1 MVNTIADNITP
12 KDQLFMLFLLFIP
25 CLFIGMQFNNDTYW
39 LINSGRYVIDHGIP
53 HIEPFTLHQGLHFVM
68 QQWLSATVFALIYD
82 TLGSPFLFVLVALVN
97 CSIIYSVFRLCMRIS
112 EKNFLVSFS
121 MACAVSIPL
130 SFFMVLRPY
139 LFSVFLFSLE
149 LNLLEAS
156 LQMKLPCEKH
166 NPVHDNDAN
175 NTFTRIR
182 ACCAIIRMN
191 SITWS
196 LPILS
201 VFLINLH
208 AAMWPFFFVLLAPYF
223 IDSFR
228 FNLWGVKSQGYPLL
242 PLGIATVLSFAAG
255 WMNPYGFESMAYLF
269 RSYGNVYVSTLIT
282 EMKSPDFKT
291 TLGIFYFIVYFIPIL
306 IYCSNRKSETRLRY
320 ALLIIG
326 TGYMGLSSIRN
337 LSLFIVCGIPFLA
350 YTLRSVQI
358 LKTPSTQPRY
368 PWLRF
373 LLAGILVVW
382 LGLFFCIR
390 SIKSEKEAEN
400 FLAIQAVEY
409 IKTHLDKEST
419 RLFTG
424 YETGGYAEFK
434 GLRPFIDARAE
445 VFCKS
450 NNQKENIIDDYFN
463 VKLGKM
469 HYRELIKR
477 YKLTHFL
484 VGKTDYPL
492 HVYLPEDP
500 NFVLL
505 FTDAD
510 ANFKVFALKTVF
522 E

>member
-1 MVNTIADNITP
+1 MVNTIADNITR
-12 KDQLFMLFLLFIP
+12 KDRLFMLFLLFIP

-68 QQWLSATVFALIYD
+68 QQWLSATVFALIYN

-97 CSIIYSVFRLCMRIS
+97 GSIIYSVFRLCMRIS
-112 EKNFLVSFS
+112 EKNFLVSFTI
-121 MACAVSIPL
+121 AYAVSIPL
-130 SFFMVLRPY
+130 NFFMILRPY

-149 LNLLEAS
+149 LNLLEAC
-156 LQMKLPCEKH
+156 LQTKLFYEKH
-166 NPVHDNDAN
+166 NPALDNDEN
-175 NTFTRIR
+175 NTFIRIK
-182 ACCAIIRMN
+182 ACCAIIRKN

-223 IDSFR
+223 IDGFR
-228 FNLWGVKSQGYPLL
+228 FNIWDVKSQGYPLL

-269 RSYGNVYVSTLIT
+269 RSYGNVYVSTIIT

-291 TLGIFYFIVYFIPIL
+291 ILGIFYFIVYFIPIL

-350 YTLRSVQI
+350 CTLMSVQI
-358 LKTPSTQPRY
+358 LKKPSKQSRF

-373 LLAGILVVW
+373 LLAGILVLW

-390 SIKSEKEAEN
+390 SIKSEKEAES
-400 FLAIQAVEY
+400 FLPIQAVEY

-424 YETGGYAEFK
+424 YATGGYAEFK

-445 VFCKS
+445 VFYKS
-450 NNQKENIIDDYFN
+450 NNQKEDIIDDYFN
-463 VKLGKM
+463 VCLGKM

-477 YKLTHFL
+477 YNLTHFL

-492 HVYLPEDP
+492 YVYLPEDP